1 MYLLDTVVL
10 SELRKRRRN
19 PNVVAWVQSVR
30 PEDLFLSTV
39 TSGEVELGIEHQRKA
54 DPTFADELSRWLE
67 RTLRVY
73 ADRIL
78 PLDIGGAQRWGRLA
92 ARIGNKGLDLAI
104 AATALEHGLT
114 VATRNVAHFAPTGV
128 PIHDPFRPPPRSRRP
143 RGAAS

>member
-19 PNVVAWVQSVR
+19 ANVVTWVRSVR

-39 TSGEVELGIEHQRKA
+39 TIGEVELGIEKQK
-54 DPTFADELSRWLE
+54 PVNSTFADELSRWLE
-67 RTLRVY
+67 RTLRIY
-73 ADRIL
+73 GDRIL
-78 PLDIGGAQRWGRLA
+78 PLDVGGARRWGRLA

-128 PIHDPFRPPPRSRRP
+128 PVYNPFQRSRRK
-143 RGAAS
+143 GHSLG